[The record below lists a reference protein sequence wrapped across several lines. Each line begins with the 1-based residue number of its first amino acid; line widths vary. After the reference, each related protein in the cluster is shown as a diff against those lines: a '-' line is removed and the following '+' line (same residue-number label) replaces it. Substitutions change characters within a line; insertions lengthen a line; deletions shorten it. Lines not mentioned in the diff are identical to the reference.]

1 MVILT
6 SLLCLT
12 VITLSVSNV
21 LLLRKLRQANQQIQ
35 HQLLTLTYGMQETID
50 LTKEMKRQQLMLL
63 SQAQKLRKQLNDLDQ
78 NVKLNQQQ
86 SQLS

>member
-21 LLLRKLRQANQQIQ
+21 LLLRKLRQVNQRI
-35 HQLLTLTYGMQETID
+35 
-50 LTKEMKRQQLMLL
+50 L
-63 SQAQKLRKQLNDLDQ
+63 SQKEIMNRMALKAEKNFFLLNPDRKRKLVMKHPQLNDLDQ
-78 NVKLNQQQ
+78 NVKLSQQQ